1 MWRCLLTFM
10 CPGLGAQD
18 GNRLT
23 SVLCPSP
30 SHRAIQVSWGWACTQ
45 LCCKGPL
52 ELLSS
57 ALAPAVPAGCSKPPV
72 QSSILHILAASPASQ
87 AAPSP
92 SCSQEQFSR
101 NQSRVLL
108 CERPFKGAIHS
119 SQQETIAHLLLRLW
133 PLQGHSVSSSFP
145 NTLYWFLLRAIVPL
159 WRSVPK
165 SSACIQVSG
174 SLPLPA
180 PWLHIS
186 QHLTLSQCSLPT
198 PGGQGLPASSR

>member
-23 SVLCPSP
+23 SVLCPSS

-57 ALAPAVPAGCSKPPV
+57 ALAPTIPAGCSKLPV
-72 QSSILHILAASPASQ
+72 QSNILHILAASPASQ

-92 SCSQEQFSR
+92 SCSQEQFNR
-101 NQSRVLL
+101 NQSMVLL
-108 CERPFKGAIHS
+108 CERPFKGAVHS

-133 PLQGHSVSSSFP
+133 PLQGHSVLSSFP
-145 NTLYWFLLRAIVPL
+145 NTLY
-159 WRSVPK
+159 
-165 SSACIQVSG
+165 
-174 SLPLPA
+174 
-180 PWLHIS
+180 
-186 QHLTLSQCSLPT
+186 
-198 PGGQGLPASSR
+198 